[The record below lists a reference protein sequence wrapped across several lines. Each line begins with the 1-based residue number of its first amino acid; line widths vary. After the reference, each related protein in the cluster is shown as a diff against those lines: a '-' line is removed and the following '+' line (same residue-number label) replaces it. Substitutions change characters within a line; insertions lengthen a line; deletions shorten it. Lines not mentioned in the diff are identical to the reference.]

1 VVGHRHCAAHLL
13 QIHDYLFVKFKDVF
27 FNDMASADGSITT
40 PEIWAFSTSGANPFP
55 PSGELAS
62 FLDPPVSGR
71 LSVHVVNSRVHAA
84 VALPQA

>member
-40 PEIWAFSTSGANPFP
+40 PEILGVLNFRR
-55 PSGELAS
+55 E
-62 FLDPPVSGR
+62 PVS
-71 LSVHVVNSRVHAA
+71 
-84 VALPQA
+84 PQWGVG